1 MVKADR
7 RVSPRWWVGF
17 LYFVPHNLFLL
28 MKDSNF
34 SIISG
39 YVIGGVVI
47 VTLAILVL
55 MVCAWLIISFYHLL
69 F

>member
-1 MVKADR
+1 MVKKDR
-7 RVSPRWWVGF
+7 RVPSRWWF
-17 LYFVPHNLFLL
+17 RLPYFVPYNHFLL

-34 SIISG
+34 SVISG

>member
-1 MVKADR
+1 
-7 RVSPRWWVGF
+7 
-17 LYFVPHNLFLL
+17 